1 MECCARP
8 VRRRERKEDLHEADR
23 PRLWQVVEAVD
34 EVKMDEA
41 KNLLHELEL
50 NRLQLAKLTERV
62 SSNFEGDP
70 VPVDA
75 PSTPAKPEWVGV
87 GSASA
92 DTVGSDEDG
101 CPAEPESLCC
111 PITTVMFRDPVFIAG
126 GRRASAVGHLGLP
139 ALGLPAMMLVT
150 RPPPPPCSP

>member
-1 MECCARP
+1 VE
-8 VRRRERKEDLHEADR
+8 
-23 PRLWQVVEAVD
+23 EAVD

-62 SSNFEGDP
+62 STNFEGDS
-70 VPVDA
+70 VPVDS

-87 GSASA
+87 GS
-92 DTVGSDEDG
+92 DENGEIYTVGTDENG

-126 GRRASAVGHLGLP
+126 GHRAFAVGHLGLP
-139 ALGLPAMMLVT
+139 ALGLPAMMLHDLP
-150 RPPPPPCSP
+150 RPHVDLKHWSFLPGLVVQSLLQASSRVV